1 MNKYNKIILGV
12 LLLSPSFTYAEVQTL
27 KTIARLI
34 AEYLNIGISLII
46 GLAVVVFVWN
56 VFIYFFTEQKEKKDA
71 GMYVLYSVIG
81 FFVILSFWGIVAVF
95 RNTINLDDKAPS
107 FINVNLNNGSTG
119 TGNGSFTPISPGNN
133 PGNATQI
140 NPGNN
145 PGGATQI
152 NSGN

>member
-1 MNKYNKIILGV
+1 MKTYNKLVLGT
-12 LLLSPSFTYAEVQTL
+12 LLLSPTFVGAEPQTL
-27 KTIARLI
+27 KTIARLV

-95 RNTINLDDKAPS
+95 RNTINLDDKPPS

-133 PGNATQI
+133 PGNVTEI
-140 NPGNN
+140 NPGNR
-145 PGGATQI
+145 PR
-152 NSGN
+152 